1 MQRRAWRQTIAR
13 DYSSKLNL
21 GRDNGILAGDAGKHG
36 GVLVVDS
43 LVVDEIES
51 GHEMEFRAAEFG
63 LEGSEITPRMLWV
76 VCRGDSPQVVTR
88 VTQRF
93 GFAHDLEME
102 KVRRHHVAMNVS

>member
-51 GHEMEFRAAEFG
+51 GYEMEFRAAEFG
-63 LEGSEITPRMLWV
+63 LEGSGNYSKDALGRLP
-76 VCRGDSPQVVTR
+76 G
-88 VTQRF
+88 RF
-93 GFAHDLEME
+93 PIGRNTSDPAIWLC
-102 KVRRHHVAMNVS
+102 A